1 MASIRKAGMKGA
13 LPEAQENIRPPAHAE
28 QAVMVNESE
37 GI

>member
-13 LPEAQENIRPPAHAE
+13 LPEAQDEIRPPVYVE
-28 QAVMVNESE
+28 QGAMVNASE